1 MKEITTKIVKCGECN
16 KFFGW
21 TETDPKCRFC
31 HAVYGEVE
39 KETEE
44 EEVVSVEEKPNDL
57 PVQTG
62 KKGTT
67 KTKKET
73 FKIWRDN

>member
-21 TETDPKCRFC
+21 TETDPRCRFC
-31 HAVYGEVE
+31 HAVYGGVE
-39 KETEE
+39 KKLTEKSGE
-44 EEVVSVEEKPNDL
+44 IPKYMSL
-57 PVQTG
+57 QTG
-62 KKGTT
+62 KKGST